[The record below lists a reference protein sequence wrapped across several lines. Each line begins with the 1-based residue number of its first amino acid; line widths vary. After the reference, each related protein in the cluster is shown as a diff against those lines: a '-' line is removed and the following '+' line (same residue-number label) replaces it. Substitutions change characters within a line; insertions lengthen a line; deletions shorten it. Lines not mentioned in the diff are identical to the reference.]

1 LALEETS
8 LGAILSAALVD
19 IPSAH
24 LVHSLLSV
32 RAESSGPFSVA
43 FRAYEHAKFVAVLR
57 GRFKLQLESE
67 PLPTLLR
74 RGDCYALTRGC
85 AYRIYNADVPD
96 SDAAKLFSTFR
107 ESDGVVRWGDGTV
120 DTVTV
125 GSRVVFTREGLAWLR
140 HWLPPFVRIPAG
152 TAEAR
157 RLRAILTLLHG
168 DPTEALGANF
178 AAERYVGLLL
188 VQVLRHLR
196 ARDGAT
202 LNPRP

>member
-1 LALEETS
+1 LAVEETAR
-8 LGAILSAALVD
+8 GAILSAALLD
-19 IPSAH
+19 IPSAPI
-24 LVHSLLSV
+24 VQSLLSV

-57 GRFKLQLESE
+57 GRFKLQLEGE

-74 RGDCYALTRGC
+74 RGDCYALTRGS

-96 SDAAKLFSTFR
+96 SDAAELFSTSR
-107 ESDGVVRWGDGTV
+107 ESDGVVRWGDATA

-125 GSRVVFTREGLAWLR
+125 GSRIVFSREGLAWLR
-140 HWLPPFVRIPAG
+140 DRLPPFIRIPAG
-152 TAEAR
+152 TDEAR

-168 DPTEALGANF
+168 DPADAFGANF

-188 VQVLRHLR
+188 VQVLRLLR
-196 ARDGAT
+196 AREG
-202 LNPRP
+202 RH